1 MIKVREVRIGKEV
14 KRSNGWW
21 RFTCGD
27 VFINVYQCWSWPLS
41 WSLRCSHWEKEVWN
55 RNFLSTRRSASTDF
69 LRFRLSD
76 AGQHLLFEWCWASLL
91 ARPDFCHNSPNTLT
105 HDRFKM
111 RKQIDLRGFK
121 GQDSSITGAKVLQNC
136 ASLILICIYLH
147 LISSDVWYPV
157 TRAD

>member
-21 RFTCGD
+21 HFTCGD

-41 WSLRCSHWEKEVWN
+41 WSLRCRCTGAPTGRRRFGTEIFFQLEGQQAQIFFDSVWVM
-55 RNFLSTRRSASTDF
+55 LSIFTCLPGLLPKFST
-69 LRFRLSD
+69 
-76 AGQHLLFEWCWASLL
+76 
-91 ARPDFCHNSPNTLT
+91 PTHNGITK
-105 HDRFKM
+105 RFKM

-121 GQDSSITGAKVLQNC
+121 GQDSSITGAKILQNC